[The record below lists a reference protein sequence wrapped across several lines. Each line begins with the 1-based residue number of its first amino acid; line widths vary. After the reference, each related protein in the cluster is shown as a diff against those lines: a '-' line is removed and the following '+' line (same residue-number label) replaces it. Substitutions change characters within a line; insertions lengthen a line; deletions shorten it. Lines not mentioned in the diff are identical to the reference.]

1 MSGHV
6 SPKSMYYTIF
16 GALMVF
22 TALTVGVAFIDLG
35 VLNFPVA
42 IGIAITKATLVILFF
57 MHVNH
62 SSQLTKLIV
71 ATGFFFLVILFGL
84 TMTDYLSRGL
94 QTDGRKTPIVTQEH

>member
-35 VLNFPVA
+35 HLNFP
-42 IGIAITKATLVILFF
+42 
-57 MHVNH
+57 
-62 SSQLTKLIV
+62 
-71 ATGFFFLVILFGL
+71 
-84 TMTDYLSRGL
+84 D
-94 QTDGRKTPIVTQEH
+94 RKSTTS